1 MSARHHVL
9 LIDDGELDVVREL
22 LEELGVE
29 HGQLAASKARR
40 PVPLPHEL
48 LVSTA
53 SAALELQCR
62 RTPSATAPRSVWI
75 AFMSADSPEERSALQ
90 ASGFDFIVRPPVHPA
105 ALRLLLRR
113 ALYGGEENRLVKRVA
128 IGEPI
133 TCRVGLRRQ
142 RAVLAELSPR
152 GCRLLC
158 ERELPFGAR
167 VRLRIPRHAT
177 GGRTLRLAGTVLRN
191 TPGPGGGGQAGETAV
206 ALRFLPLSSKRR
218 ESLQQLL
225 RNRIDGPAVLRSPV
239 APPVEPAGASAVRPA
254 RATYDGAVA
263 ALCED
268 GTHVLLGRDLSPGGI
283 RVEPN
288 AVLAVGD
295 DIQLAIHG
303 SSREEPF
310 LVDARVVRDDGERGM
325 ALQFESLD
333 PEARVRLES
342 LIESLPAI
350 ESLLDAP
357 RSTVLTQ
364 LVPGLRG

>member
-9 LIDDGELDVVREL
+9 LIDDGELDLVREL

-29 HGQLAASKARR
+29 HGQLAAAKARR

-75 AFMSADSPEERSALQ
+75 AFMSADSEEERAALQ
-90 ASGFDFIVRPPVHPA
+90 AAGFDFTVRQPVHPA

-113 ALYGGEENRLVKRVA
+113 ALYEGEENRLVKRVA

-133 TCRVGLRRQ
+133 TYRVGLWRQ
-142 RAVLAELSPR
+142 RGVLAELSPR

-158 ERELPFGAR
+158 ADKLPFGAR
-167 VRLRIPRHAT
+167 VRLRIPRQAT
-177 GGRTLRLAGTVLRN
+177 GGRTLRLTGSVLRN
-191 TPGPGGGGQAGETAV
+191 MPGPEGGGQAGETAV
-206 ALRFLPLSSKRR
+206 ALRFRPLSAKRR

-239 APPVEPAGASAVRPA
+239 APPVEPAGVSVRPP

-268 GTHVLLGRDLSPGGI
+268 GTHVLLGRALSPGGI

-288 AVLAVGD
+288 AVLSVGD

-310 LVDARVVRDDGERGM
+310 LVGARVVRDDGERGM

-333 PEARVRLES
+333 PGARLRLES

-357 RSTVLTQ
+357 RSTFLTQ